1 MKDKQV
7 PALGFGL
14 TLIEL
19 VAAAGP
25 TGTSFTA
32 LLGAGFPK
40 ASLARQLATLVARG
54 WLAKSASGAYLLGP
68 VALGLVQRGDPA
80 ERLRAAAAPLLP
92 ELRQRSGNSALAVA
106 WSDGAHIGVA
116 KAVAEDGVTMQ
127 ELGTVSL
134 DLAARPW
141 GWIAAELAGLP
152 TVWPDDG
159 ARRHFLEHGVAWDNG
174 RSGPHGCRLAA
185 PVLVEGRLLGC
196 LALGGTVQSMPES
209 RLAELS
215 SYLLQAATAVA
226 ARLSAASS

>member
-1 MKDKQV
+1 MKDKAV
-7 PALGFGL
+7 PALQAGL
-14 TLIEL
+14 TIIEL

-25 TGTSFTA
+25 NGTSFTA
-32 LLGAGFPK
+32 LLAAGFPK
-40 ASLARQLATLVARG
+40 ASLARQLATLVARS
-54 WLAKSASGAYLLGP
+54 WLAKGADGAYRCGP
-68 VALGLVQRGDPA
+68 VALGLAQSGDPA

-106 WSDGAHIGVA
+106 WSNGAHIGVA

-141 GWIAAELAGLP
+141 GWIAAELTGLP
-152 TVWPDDG
+152 PVWPDEA
-159 ARRHFLEHGVAWDNG
+159 ARRHFLDHGVAWDNG

-185 PVLVEGRLLGC
+185 PVIVDGRLLGS
-196 LALGGTVQSMPES
+196 LALGGTVQSMPRS

-215 SYLLQAATAVA
+215 GYLLQAANTVA

>member
-14 TLIEL
+14 TLLEL
-19 VAAAGP
+19 VAASGP

-32 LLGAGFPK
+32 LLAAGFPK

-54 WLAKSASGAYLLGP
+54 WLAKSSSGFYVLGQ
-68 VALGLVQRGDPA
+68 VALGLAQRGDPV

-92 ELRQRSGNSALAVA
+92 ELRERSGNSALAVA
-106 WSDGAHIGVA
+106 WSGGAHIGVA

-152 TVWPDDG
+152 AVWPDES
-159 ARRHFLEHGVAWDNG
+159 ARRHFLVHGVAWDNG

-185 PVLVEGRLLGC
+185 PVLVAGRLVGC

-209 RLAELS
+209 RLEELTAC
-215 SYLLQAATAVA
+215 LLQTADAVA
-226 ARLSAASS
+226 ARLSASSS